1 MTMKSGK
8 LGSSGNEISFSKEV
22 CHRSRGI
29 HGECGTIFATS
40 IVKIFDDRPRDLSF
54 NLKRKKERGK
64 YVAESKMNRGRE
76 RERERD
82 KETEVRRDFRVVTL
96 LIHIVRLLRAC
107 RAGHLKVDN
116 YLGRRLQSSILKEID
131 SSIRNFARSS
141 KFSKFR

>member
-76 RERERD
+76 RERKRQRNG
-82 KETEVRRDFRVVTL
+82 RRDFRVVTL

>member
-1 MTMKSGK
+1 MKSGK

-29 HGECGTIFATS
+29 HDRECGTIFATS

-76 RERERD
+76 RERER
-82 KETEVRRDFRVVTL
+82 KRQRNGSKTRFQGC
-96 LIHIVRLLRAC
+96 H
-107 RAGHLKVDN
+107 
-116 YLGRRLQSSILKEID
+116 SSD
-131 SSIRNFARSS
+131 TYR
-141 KFSKFR
+141 